1 MRVRWSLLVCVA
13 LGVAVFVAPG
23 LAARASLGG
32 HVTADEPQY
41 LMTAMSLGEDH
52 DLNIHD
58 ERVEQRYRVF
68 HRATLPLQEK
78 IWPDGRLVSPH
89 DPLLPAYLAVPML
102 VGGWIG
108 AKLALAAL
116 AGVLA
121 ALLVWIAVVRLRIPT
136 RVAVITVL
144 AFAAGAPLAMYGTQ
158 VYPEL
163 PAALL
168 VTIAIAALTG
178 PLRARALLLAG
189 ACVVALPWLS
199 VKYAPVAVALAA
211 LAAYLYWC
219 AGHRRMLLW
228 FGGGLAVMGIAYL
241 VAHQAWYGGWTVY
254 ASGDHFVGGEMTVV
268 GDRPDYPGRAI
279 RLIGLLV
286 DRDFGLV
293 AWNPAYLLA
302 VPALAYFVR
311 SRPGRWPVL
320 VVPLAV
326 GWLNAT
332 FVALTMQGWWWPGRQ
347 VVVVLPCAVLAVAW
361 WAASS
366 RAVLR
371 AVAILGLLG
380 AFVFVWLVIEASV
393 FDLRLIST
401 MEQMSN
407 PLVRGWRLL
416 LPDYRDRTTADWVLH
431 GAWIVALVA
440 SVLAVARPRLSVFRA
455 RFVHAREA

>member
-1 MRVRWSLLVCVA
+1 
-13 LGVAVFVAPG
+13 
-23 LAARASLGG
+23 
-32 HVTADEPQY
+32 
-41 LMTAMSLGEDH
+41 
-52 DLNIHD
+52 
-58 ERVEQRYRVF
+58 
-68 HRATLPLQEK
+68 
-78 IWPDGRLVSPH
+78 
-89 DPLLPAYLAVPML
+89 ML

-121 ALLVWIAVVRLRIPT
+121 ALMVWIAVVRLRVPT

-144 AFAAGAPLAMYGTQ
+144 AFAAGAPLGMYGTQ

-163 PAALL
+163 PAALV
-168 VTIAIAALTG
+168 VTIAIAALLG
-178 PLRARALLLAG
+178 PSRARPLALVG
-189 ACVVALPWLS
+189 VCVVALPWLS
-199 VKYAPVAVALAA
+199 VKYAPVAAA
-211 LAAYLYWC
+211 LAVVAAYTYWR
-219 AGHRRMLLW
+219 AGHGRLLYW
-228 FGGGLAVMGIAYL
+228 FGGALAVMAIAYL
-241 VAHQAWYGGWTVY
+241 AAHQAWYGGWTVY

-302 VPALAYFVR
+302 VPAFAFFFR
-311 SRPGRWPVL
+311 SRPERWPVL

-380 AFVFVWLVIEASV
+380 AFVFVWLVVEASV

-407 PLVRGWRLL
+407 PLVRAWRLV
-416 LPDYRDRTTADWVLH
+416 LPDYRDRTTEDWVLH
-431 GAWIVALVA
+431 GAWITALVVT
-440 SVLAVARPRLSVFRA
+440 VLAVVRPRISLSRT
-455 RFVHAREA
+455 RLVHAPEA